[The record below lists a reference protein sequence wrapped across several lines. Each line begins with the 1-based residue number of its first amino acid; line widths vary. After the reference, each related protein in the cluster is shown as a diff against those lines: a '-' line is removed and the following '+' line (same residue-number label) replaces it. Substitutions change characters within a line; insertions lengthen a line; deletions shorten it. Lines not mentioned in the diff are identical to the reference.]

1 MNTEYLVNYFNSYG
15 LLFIFI
21 VVFIEH
27 LNMPGVPAS
36 IVMPAIGAIAAQKN
50 DGLMVV
56 IAISVL
62 GAILGSIAFYFI
74 GYYIG
79 NPIVEKLSVR
89 APKTKK
95 YIDKILLYSDMYGNK
110 ALFIC
115 RLIPVMR
122 TVVSLISG
130 VLKIDFIAFV
140 TYSTLGIT
148 IWNFVFIS
156 FGYYGTQIIIK

>member
-1 MNTEYLVNYFNSYG
+1 MTFVLKYRVKKSVFFASALSFGKSLCPLALTLASENPSA
-15 LLFIFI
+15 
-21 VVFIEH
+21 VV
-27 LNMPGVPAS
+27 LAL
-36 IVMPAIGAIAAQKN
+36 KN
-50 DGLMVV
+50 EK
-56 IAISVL
+56 SVL
-62 GAILGSIAFYFI
+62 IDHQYVNFSSFTVFLGNIYVKKKFRAIIFTVSKMLIYKVFSICT
-74 GYYIG
+74 YI
-79 NPIVEKLSVR
+79 KS
-89 APKTKK
+89 
-95 YIDKILLYSDMYGNK
+95 YGNK